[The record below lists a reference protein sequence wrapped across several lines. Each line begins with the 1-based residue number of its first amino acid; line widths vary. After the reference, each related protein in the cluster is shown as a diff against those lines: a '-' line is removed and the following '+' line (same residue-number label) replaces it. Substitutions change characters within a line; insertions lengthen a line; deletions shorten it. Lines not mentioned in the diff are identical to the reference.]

1 MAQARYSRIDNK
13 RSPSSYCSTVT
24 IVVFVALC
32 LVGLWMMTSSVVPV
46 QNVDESTKNEV
57 KGQSEAK
64 DQATDITNSNPQNF
78 EDKKGD
84 LPQESTKEDNNAK
97 QSENNHVMPKKQEEK
112 SDEKPEDK
120 SPEDTKMT
128 YIDPNQNKKTS
139 DSDESNNKSVS
150 DESNN
155 KSGSGEDNKKS
166 DSDVSEK
173 KSNSDEREKKSNSN
187 DNKSGS
193 DASENKKDESSETT
207 DNKTEEK
214 ADQSGNQESDE
225 SSNEKKTD
233 ENTKNQGSNELLP
246 SGAQSELLNET
257 TTQTGSFSTQAAES
271 KSETESQKSSKQSTG
286 FNWKLCNVTAGP
298 DYIPCLDNLQAIRNL
313 KTTKHY
319 EHRERQCPED
329 PPTCLVALPEGYKR
343 PIEWPKS
350 REKIWYSNV
359 PHTKLAEYKG
369 HQNWVKVTGEYL
381 TFPGGGTQFKHGA
394 LHYIDTIQQS
404 VPDIAWGKQTRV
416 ILDVGC
422 GVASFGGFL
431 FERDV
436 LAMSFAP
443 KDEHEAQVQFAL
455 ERGIPAISAVMGT
468 KRLPFPARVFDA
480 IHCARCRVP
489 WHIEGG
495 KLLLELNRVLRPGG
509 FFVWSATPIYQ
520 KLPEDVEIW
529 NEMKALTKA
538 MCWEVVSISRDK
550 LNKVGIAVYKKP
562 TSNECYEKRSKNEP
576 SICQDYDD
584 PNAAWNIPLQTCM
597 HKAPVSSTERGS
609 QWPGEWPE
617 RLSKSPYWL
626 SNSEVG
632 VYGKPAPEDFT
643 ADHEHWKRVVSKSYL
658 NGIGI
663 QWSNVRNVMDMRS
676 VYGGF
681 AAALMDLKIWVMNVV
696 PVDSPDTLPIIY
708 ERGLFGIYHDWC
720 ESFSTYPRSYDLV
733 HADHLFSKLKKRC
746 KFEAVVAEVDRILRP
761 EGKLIVRDTAE
772 TINELES
779 LVTAMQWEVRMTY
792 TKDLQGILSVQKS
805 MWRPTELE
813 TVEYAI
819 GSIPN
824 SRQ

>member
-57 KGQSEAK
+57 KGQSEAN
-64 DQATDITNSNPQNF
+64 DQATDTTNSNPQNF

-139 DSDESNNKSVS
+139 DSDESNNKSGS

-166 DSDVSEK
+166 DSDESEK

-271 KSETESQKSSKQSTG
+271 KSETESQKSSKQSTR

-350 REKIWYSNV
+350 REKVHIN
-359 PHTKLAEYKG
+359 
-369 HQNWVKVTGEYL
+369 QD
-381 TFPGGGTQFKHGA
+381 A
-394 LHYIDTIQQS
+394 L
-404 VPDIAWGKQTRV
+404 
-416 ILDVGC
+416 
-422 GVASFGGFL
+422 
-431 FERDV
+431 
-436 LAMSFAP
+436 
-443 KDEHEAQVQFAL
+443 
-455 ERGIPAISAVMGT
+455 
-468 KRLPFPARVFDA
+468 
-480 IHCARCRVP
+480 
-489 WHIEGG
+489 
-495 KLLLELNRVLRPGG
+495 
-509 FFVWSATPIYQ
+509 
-520 KLPEDVEIW
+520 
-529 NEMKALTKA
+529 
-538 MCWEVVSISRDK
+538 SIF
-550 LNKVGIAVYKKP
+550 I
-562 TSNECYEKRSKNEP
+562 
-576 SICQDYDD
+576 
-584 PNAAWNIPLQTCM
+584 
-597 HKAPVSSTERGS
+597 
-609 QWPGEWPE
+609 
-617 RLSKSPYWL
+617 
-626 SNSEVG
+626 
-632 VYGKPAPEDFT
+632 
-643 ADHEHWKRVVSKSYL
+643 
-658 NGIGI
+658 IGI
-663 QWSNVRNVMDMRS
+663 TF
-676 VYGGF
+676 Y
-681 AAALMDLKIWVMNVV
+681 
-696 PVDSPDTLPIIY
+696 
-708 ERGLFGIYHDWC
+708 
-720 ESFSTYPRSYDLV
+720 
-733 HADHLFSKLKKRC
+733 
-746 KFEAVVAEVDRILRP
+746 
-761 EGKLIVRDTAE
+761 
-772 TINELES
+772 
-779 LVTAMQWEVRMTY
+779 
-792 TKDLQGILSVQKS
+792 
-805 MWRPTELE
+805 
-813 TVEYAI
+813 
-819 GSIPN
+819 
-824 SRQ
+824 